1 MNILKKYY
9 IIQMIIMI
17 WMMIKMLNEKQSLNE
32 ILKNLKWHEDIEY
45 AYTDEGKD
53 KAVIYYT
60 CYNGYYLKIF
70 PVSLIDL
77 NENGWEYEIINDK
90 KEIQYN
96 SLQNSNGNDHAI
108 TLGQVKKWA
117 INRLKDFLKV
127 EGD

>member
-1 MNILKKYY
+1 
-9 IIQMIIMI
+9 
-17 WMMIKMLNEKQSLNE
+17 MLNEKQSLNK
-32 ILKNLKWHEDIEY
+32 ILKNLKWHENIDY

-53 KAVIYYT
+53 KSVIYYT

-70 PVSLIDL
+70 SVSLIDL

-96 SLQNSNGNDHAI
+96 SLQNSNGNDHAT
-108 TLGQVKKWA
+108 TLKQVKKWA
-117 INRLKDFLKV
+117 INTLKDFLKV